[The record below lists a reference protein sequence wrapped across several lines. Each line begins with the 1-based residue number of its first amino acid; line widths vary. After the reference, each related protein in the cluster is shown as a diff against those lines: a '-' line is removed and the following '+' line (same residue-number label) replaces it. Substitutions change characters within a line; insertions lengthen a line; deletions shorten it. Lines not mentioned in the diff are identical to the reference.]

1 MGRQIENQRQAE
13 IKAADDKRARNMRLI
28 AEVEAANKIAL
39 SKKAELRQKE
49 LDEEQKIVRYNQ
61 DKIEREVAQ
70 ALEERR
76 IKEEKEKEVAR
87 LREMQEKAA
96 DRQSEIDAL
105 RAKRAFEEGE
115 RQSRKKEVA
124 EKERMQRQ
132 AAELEVA
139 RKKQF
144 NEREHTLAAQA
155 KAERDDFLRIIDRQK
170 EDEQKE
176 RELEQERQHQ
186 LRNHANVVR
195 AQISKNDNV
204 KQQDRLD
211 YLEEGK
217 KVRQKLEDDRLKVE
231 AIKQKKLG
239 TIQNL
244 GIESK
249 YQYELAKKKIL

>member
-1 MGRQIENQRQAE
+1 MGRQIENQRQSE

-61 DKIEREVAQ
+61 DKIEREVSQ

-115 RQSRKKEVA
+115 R
-124 EKERMQRQ
+124 
-132 AAELEVA
+132 
-139 RKKQF
+139 
-144 NEREHTLAAQA
+144 
-155 KAERDDFLRIIDRQK
+155 
-170 EDEQKE
+170 
-176 RELEQERQHQ
+176 
-186 LRNHANVVR
+186 
-195 AQISKNDNV
+195 
-204 KQQDRLD
+204 
-211 YLEEGK
+211 
-217 KVRQKLEDDRLKVE
+217 
-231 AIKQKKLG
+231 
-239 TIQNL
+239 
-244 GIESK
+244 
-249 YQYELAKKKIL
+249 